1 MLGSMIAQACAGGG
15 FLMALVGVLV
25 ALVLVLGAAAL
36 AKYLFTG

>member
-1 MLGSMIAQACAGGG
+1 MMGSVIGQACAGGG

-25 ALVLVLGAAAL
+25 VLILVLGAAAL